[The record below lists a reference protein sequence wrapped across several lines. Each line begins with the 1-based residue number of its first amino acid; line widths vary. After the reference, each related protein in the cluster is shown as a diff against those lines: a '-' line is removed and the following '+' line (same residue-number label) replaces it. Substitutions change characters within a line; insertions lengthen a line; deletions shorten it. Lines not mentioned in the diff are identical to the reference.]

1 MRSQSRRHARP
12 TRRSFCSSSHPQRHW
27 PVSAPARGS
36 HPRLSPQA
44 AAAAAEPSVYETE
57 AHICGAAPGLGMR
70 VSVSKQDLA
79 ALEREEEAGP
89 AHKKRE

>member
-1 MRSQSRRHARP
+1 M
-12 TRRSFCSSSHPQRHW
+12 
-27 PVSAPARGS
+27 
-36 HPRLSPQA
+36 
-44 AAAAAEPSVYETE
+44 YETE